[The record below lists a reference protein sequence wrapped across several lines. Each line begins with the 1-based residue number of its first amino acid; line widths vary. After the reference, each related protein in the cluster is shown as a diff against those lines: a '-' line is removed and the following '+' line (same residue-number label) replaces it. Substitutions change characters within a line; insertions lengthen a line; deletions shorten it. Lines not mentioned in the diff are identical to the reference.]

1 MMLTTMLPFMT
12 AFKTETVDLEQA
24 MANEDV
30 IRGFY
35 NNPEYLKFLRK
46 ALPEFLY
53 RGYLD

>member
-1 MMLTTMLPFMT
+1 MLTTMLPFMT